1 LLTRGLTLYAKT
13 VSQPVDKH
21 VARLVDAINA
31 STFAAKTLYSC
42 SGHPG
47 KDSFPYVSFECRGF
61 AFVKFFLRCLSCTNA
76 ITGGRTHL
84 QLIKVE
90 GTRVQGVIGFMS
102 YPGRY
107 SLDWQIPPAYLV
119 RLWWIELDELGR
131 MVESRSAEAGEAF
144 RDAVAKRRWLR
155 RRGA

>member
-1 LLTRGLTLYAKT
+1 MLTKGLTLYAKT
-13 VSQPVDKH
+13 VSQPVDRH
-21 VARLVDAINA
+21 VARLVDAINT
-31 STFAAKTLYSC
+31 STFSVKTLYSC
-42 SGHPG
+42 SGHPA

-61 AFVKFFLRCLSCTNA
+61 AFVKFFLRCLSRINA

-90 GTRVQGVIGFMS
+90 GTRVEGVIGFMS

-107 SLDWQIPPAYLV
+107 SLDWQTPPAYLV
-119 RLWWIELDELGR
+119 HLWWIELDELGR
-131 MVESRSAEAGEAF
+131 MVESGRAETSDDF
-144 RDAVAKRRWLR
+144 RDAVAKRRWLT

>member
-1 LLTRGLTLYAKT
+1 MYAKT

-21 VARLVDAINA
+21 VTRLVDAINA
-31 STFAAKTLYSC
+31 SKFSAKTLYSC

-61 AFVKFFLRCLSCTNA
+61 SFVKFFLQCLSRTNA

-90 GTRVQGVIGFMS
+90 ATRVQGVIGFMS
-102 YPGRY
+102 YPSRY
-107 SLDWQIPPAYLV
+107 GLDWSIPPEHLV
-119 RLWWIELDELGR
+119 HLWWVELDELGR
-131 MVESRSAEAGEAF
+131 MVESGRAEASDGF
-144 RDAVAKRRWLR
+144 RENVARRRWLKKR
-155 RRGA
+155 RASN

>member
-1 LLTRGLTLYAKT
+1 MYAKT

-31 STFAAKTLYSC
+31 SKFSAKTLYSC

-61 AFVKFFLRCLSCTNA
+61 AFAKFVLQCLSRTNQ

-90 GTRVQGVIGFMS
+90 GMRVQGVIGFMS
-102 YPGRY
+102 YPSRY
-107 SLDWQIPPAYLV
+107 GLDWSVPPAYLV
-119 RLWWIELDELGR
+119 HLWWLELDELAR
-131 MVESRSAEAGEAF
+131 MIENGSAEATAGF
-144 RDAVAKRRWLR
+144 RAVVAKRRWLKN
-155 RRGA
+155 RGT